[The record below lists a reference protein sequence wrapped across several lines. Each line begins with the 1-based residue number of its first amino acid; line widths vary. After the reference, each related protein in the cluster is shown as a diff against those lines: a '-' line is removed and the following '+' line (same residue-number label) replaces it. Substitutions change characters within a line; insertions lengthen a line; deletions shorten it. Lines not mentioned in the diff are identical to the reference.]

1 MFYNFIIYQKIMINF
16 LFMQMRYIF
25 FTSIILFSFGCVSN
39 NGDIYKGNED
49 SGRIENFDPIEIR
62 KRHLDYLNALRQERG
77 LENLEISNSLN
88 SSAATHARDIFKQ
101 QRAWNFGS
109 DGSSPQKRAEVSG
122 FTGVVT
128 GENVS
133 ETYEGEFLVL
143 QVWLKN
149 SFSRSVLLN
158 KESTLLGLGWYQQ
171 DNGKIWWVQVLG
183 FKN

>member
-1 MFYNFIIYQKIMINF
+1 MFKIFILKK
-16 LFMQMRYIF
+16 RYIF
-25 FTSIILFSFGCVSN
+25 VTSFILLCIGCVSN
-39 NGDIYKGNED
+39 NQEIYIGNKD
-49 SGRIENFDPIEIR
+49 SGRIENFDSEEIR

-77 LENLEISNSLN
+77 LTNLQISNSLN

-109 DGSSPQKRAEVSG
+109 DGSSPQKRAEISG
-122 FTGVVT
+122 FKGVVT

-143 QVWLKN
+143 QVWVKN

-158 KESTLLGLGWYQQ
+158 KEATHLGLGWYQQ

-183 FKN
+183 LQK

>member
-1 MFYNFIIYQKIMINF
+1 MFKIF
-16 LFMQMRYIF
+16 LLKKRYIF
-25 FTSIILFSFGCVSN
+25 VASFILLCIGCVSN
-39 NGDIYKGNED
+39 NEEIYIGNKD
-49 SGRIENFDPIEIR
+49 SGRIENFDSLEIR
-62 KRHLDYLNALRQERG
+62 KRHLDYLNAIRQERG
-77 LENLEISNSLN
+77 LTNLQISNSLN

-122 FTGVVT
+122 FKGVVT

-143 QVWLKN
+143 KVWVNN

-158 KESTLLGLGWYQQ
+158 KEATHLGLGWYQQ

-183 FKN
+183 LQK

>member
-1 MFYNFIIYQKIMINF
+1 MFKIF
-16 LFMQMRYIF
+16 LLKKRYIF
-25 FTSIILFSFGCVSN
+25 VTSFILLCIGCVSN
-39 NGDIYKGNED
+39 NEEIYIGNKD
-49 SGRIENFDPIEIR
+49 SGRIENFDSEEIR
-62 KRHLDYLNALRQERG
+62 KRHLEYLNALRQERG
-77 LENLEISNSLN
+77 LTNLQISNSLN

-122 FTGVVT
+122 FKGVVT

-143 QVWLKN
+143 QVWVKN

-158 KESTLLGLGWYQQ
+158 KEATHLGLGWYQQ

-183 FKN
+183 VQK

>member
-1 MFYNFIIYQKIMINF
+1 MFKIF
-16 LFMQMRYIF
+16 LLKKRYIF
-25 FTSIILFSFGCVSN
+25 VTSFILLCIGCVSN
-39 NGDIYKGNED
+39 NEEIYIGNKD
-49 SGRIENFDPIEIR
+49 SGRIENFDSSEIR
-62 KRHLDYLNALRQERG
+62 KRHLDYLNAIRQERG
-77 LENLEISNSLN
+77 LTNLQISNSLN

-109 DGSSPQKRAEVSG
+109 DGSSPQKRAEISG
-122 FTGVVT
+122 FKGVVT

-143 QVWLKN
+143 QVWVKN

-158 KESTLLGLGWYQQ
+158 KEATHLGLGWYQQ

-183 FKN
+183 LQK

>member
-1 MFYNFIIYQKIMINF
+1 MFKIF
-16 LFMQMRYIF
+16 LLKKRYIF
-25 FTSIILFSFGCVSN
+25 VTSFILLCIGCVSN
-39 NGDIYKGNED
+39 NKEIYIGNKD
-49 SGRIENFDPIEIR
+49 SGRIENFNSVEIR
-62 KRHLDYLNALRQERG
+62 KRHLDYLNAIRQERG
-77 LENLEISNSLN
+77 LTNLQISNSLN

-122 FTGVVT
+122 FKGVIT

-149 SFSRSVLLN
+149 SLSRSVLLN
-158 KESTLLGLGWYQQ
+158 KEATHLGLGWFQQ
-171 DNGKIWWVQVLG
+171 ENGKIWWVQVLG
-183 FKN
+183 LQK

>member
-1 MFYNFIIYQKIMINF
+1 MFKIF
-16 LFMQMRYIF
+16 LLKKRYIF
-25 FTSIILFSFGCVSN
+25 VASFILLCIGCVSN
-39 NGDIYKGNED
+39 NEEIYIGNKD
-49 SGRIENFDPIEIR
+49 SGRIENFDSVEIR
-62 KRHLDYLNALRQERG
+62 KRHLDYLNAIRQERG
-77 LENLEISNSLN
+77 LTNLQISNSLN

-122 FTGVVT
+122 FKGVVT

-143 QVWLKN
+143 QVWVKN

-158 KESTLLGLGWYQQ
+158 KEATHLGLGWYQQ
-171 DNGKIWWVQVLG
+171 DSGKIWWVQVLG
-183 FKN
+183 LQK

>member
-1 MFYNFIIYQKIMINF
+1 MFKIF
-16 LFMQMRYIF
+16 LLKKRYIF
-25 FTSIILFSFGCVSN
+25 VTSFILLCIGCVSN
-39 NGDIYKGNED
+39 NEEIYIGNKD
-49 SGRIENFDPIEIR
+49 SGRIENFDSEEIR

-77 LENLEISNSLN
+77 LTNLQISNSLN

-109 DGSSPQKRAEVSG
+109 NGSSPQKRAEVSG
-122 FTGVVT
+122 FKGVVT

-143 QVWLKN
+143 QVWVKN

-158 KESTLLGLGWYQQ
+158 KEATHLGLGWYQQ

-183 FKN
+183 LQK

>member
-1 MFYNFIIYQKIMINF
+1 MFKIF
-16 LFMQMRYIF
+16 LLKKRYIF
-25 FTSIILFSFGCVSN
+25 VTSFFLLCIGCVSN
-39 NGDIYKGNED
+39 NKEIYIGNKD
-49 SGRIENFDPIEIR
+49 SGRIENFDSLEIR
-62 KRHLDYLNALRQERG
+62 KRHLDYLNAIRQERG
-77 LENLEISNSLN
+77 LTNLQISNSLN

-122 FTGVVT
+122 FKGVVT

-143 QVWLKN
+143 KVWVNN

-158 KESTLLGLGWYQQ
+158 KEATHLGLGWYQQ

-183 FKN
+183 LQK

>member
-1 MFYNFIIYQKIMINF
+1 MFKIF
-16 LFMQMRYIF
+16 LLKKRYIF
-25 FTSIILFSFGCVSN
+25 VTSFILLCIGCVSN
-39 NGDIYKGNED
+39 NEEIYIGNKD
-49 SGRIENFDPIEIR
+49 SGRIENFDSEEIR
-62 KRHLDYLNALRQERG
+62 KRHLDYLNAIRQERG
-77 LENLEISNSLN
+77 LTNLQISNSLN

-109 DGSSPQKRAEVSG
+109 DGSSPQKRAEISG
-122 FTGVVT
+122 FKGVVT

-143 QVWLKN
+143 QVWVKN

-158 KESTLLGLGWYQQ
+158 KEATHLGLGWYQQ

-183 FKN
+183 LQK

>member
-1 MFYNFIIYQKIMINF
+1 MFFNFIIYQKTMMNF
-16 LFMQMRYIF
+16 FLTCMRYIF
-25 FTSIILFSFGCVSN
+25 FISIILLNFGCVSN
-39 NGDIYKGNED
+39 NGDIYKGKQD
-49 SGRIENFDPIEIR
+49 SGLIENFDPIEIR

-77 LENLEISNSLN
+77 LENLKISNSLN

-109 DGSSPQKRAEVSG
+109 DGSSPQKRAEISG
-122 FTGVVT
+122 FKGIVT

-149 SFSRSVLLN
+149 SFSRNVLLN
-158 KESTLLGLGWYQQ
+158 KEATHLGLGWYQQ
-171 DNGKIWWVQVLG
+171 ESGKIWWVQVLG
-183 FKN
+183 FEK

>member
-1 MFYNFIIYQKIMINF
+1 MFKIF
-16 LFMQMRYIF
+16 LLKKRYIF
-25 FTSIILFSFGCVSN
+25 VTLFILLCIGCVSN
-39 NGDIYKGNED
+39 NKEIYIGNKD
-49 SGRIENFDPIEIR
+49 SGRIENFDSVEIR
-62 KRHLDYLNALRQERG
+62 KRHLDYLNAIRQERG
-77 LENLEISNSLN
+77 LTNLQISNSLN

-109 DGSSPQKRAEVSG
+109 DGSSPQKRAEISG
-122 FTGVVT
+122 FKGVVT

-143 QVWLKN
+143 QVWVKN

-158 KESTLLGLGWYQQ
+158 KEATHLGLGWFQQ

-183 FKN
+183 LQK

>member
-1 MFYNFIIYQKIMINF
+1 MFKIF
-16 LFMQMRYIF
+16 LLKKRYIF
-25 FTSIILFSFGCVSN
+25 VTSFILLCIGCVSN
-39 NGDIYKGNED
+39 NEEIYIGNKD
-49 SGRIENFDPIEIR
+49 SGRIENFDSEEIR

-77 LENLEISNSLN
+77 LTNLQISNSLN

-109 DGSSPQKRAEVSG
+109 DGSSPQKRAEISG
-122 FTGVVT
+122 FKGVVT

-143 QVWLKN
+143 QVWVKN

-158 KESTLLGLGWYQQ
+158 KEATHLGLGWYQQ

-183 FKN
+183 LQK

>member
-1 MFYNFIIYQKIMINF
+1 MFKIF
-16 LFMQMRYIF
+16 LLKKRYIF
-25 FTSIILFSFGCVSN
+25 VTSFILLCIGCVSN
-39 NGDIYKGNED
+39 NKEIYIGNKD
-49 SGRIENFDPIEIR
+49 SGRIENFDSEEIR
-62 KRHLDYLNALRQERG
+62 KRHLDYLNAIRQERG
-77 LENLEISNSLN
+77 LTNLQISNSLN

-109 DGSSPQKRAEVSG
+109 DGSSPQKRAEISG
-122 FTGVVT
+122 FKGVVT

-143 QVWLKN
+143 QVWVKN

-158 KESTLLGLGWYQQ
+158 KEATHLGLGWYQQ

-183 FKN
+183 LQK

>member
-1 MFYNFIIYQKIMINF
+1 MFKIF
-16 LFMQMRYIF
+16 LLKKRYIF
-25 FTSIILFSFGCVSN
+25 VTSFIFLCIGCVSN
-39 NGDIYKGNED
+39 NKEIYIGNKD
-49 SGRIENFDPIEIR
+49 SGRIENFDSVEIR
-62 KRHLDYLNALRQERG
+62 KRHLDYLNAIRQERG
-77 LENLEISNSLN
+77 LTNLQISNSLN

-122 FTGVVT
+122 FKGVVT

-143 QVWLKN
+143 QVWVKN

-158 KESTLLGLGWYQQ
+158 KEATHLGLGWYQQ

-183 FKN
+183 LQK

>member
-1 MFYNFIIYQKIMINF
+1 MFKIF
-16 LFMQMRYIF
+16 LLKKRYIF
-25 FTSIILFSFGCVSN
+25 VTLFILLCIGCVSN
-39 NGDIYKGNED
+39 NKEIYIGNKD
-49 SGRIENFDPIEIR
+49 SGRIENFDSVEIR
-62 KRHLDYLNALRQERG
+62 KRHLDYLNAIRQERG
-77 LENLEISNSLN
+77 LTNLQISNSLN

-122 FTGVVT
+122 FKGVVT

-143 QVWLKN
+143 QVWVKN
-149 SFSRSVLLN
+149 SFSRSILLN
-158 KESTLLGLGWYQQ
+158 KEATHLGLGWYQQ

-183 FKN
+183 LQK

>member
-1 MFYNFIIYQKIMINF
+1 MFKIF
-16 LFMQMRYIF
+16 LLKKRYIF
-25 FTSIILFSFGCVSN
+25 VTSFILLCIGCVSN
-39 NGDIYKGNED
+39 NEEIYIGNKD
-49 SGRIENFDPIEIR
+49 SGRIENFDSVEIR

-77 LENLEISNSLN
+77 LTNLQISNSLN

-109 DGSSPQKRAEVSG
+109 DGSSPQKRAEISG
-122 FTGVVT
+122 FKGVVT

-143 QVWLKN
+143 QVWVKN

-158 KESTLLGLGWYQQ
+158 KEATHLGLGWYQQ

-183 FKN
+183 LQK

>member
-1 MFYNFIIYQKIMINF
+1 MFKIF
-16 LFMQMRYIF
+16 LLKKRYIF
-25 FTSIILFSFGCVSN
+25 VTSFFLLCIGCVSN
-39 NGDIYKGNED
+39 NKEIYIGNKD
-49 SGRIENFDPIEIR
+49 SGRIENFDSVEIR
-62 KRHLDYLNALRQERG
+62 KRHLDYLNAIRQERG
-77 LENLEISNSLN
+77 LTNLQISNSLN

-122 FTGVVT
+122 FKGVVT

-143 QVWLKN
+143 KVWVNN

-158 KESTLLGLGWYQQ
+158 KEATHLGLGWYQQ
-171 DNGKIWWVQVLG
+171 ENGKIWWVQVLG
-183 FKN
+183 LQK

>member
-1 MFYNFIIYQKIMINF
+1 MLKIF
-16 LFMQMRYIF
+16 LLKKRYIF
-25 FTSIILFSFGCVSN
+25 VTSFILLCIGCVSN
-39 NGDIYKGNED
+39 NKEIYIGNKD
-49 SGRIENFDPIEIR
+49 SGRIENFDSVEIR
-62 KRHLDYLNALRQERG
+62 KRHLDYLNAIRQERG
-77 LENLEISNSLN
+77 LTNLQISNSLN

-122 FTGVVT
+122 FKGLVT

-143 QVWLKN
+143 QVWVKN

-158 KESTLLGLGWYQQ
+158 KEATHLGLGWYQQ

-183 FKN
+183 LQK

>member
-1 MFYNFIIYQKIMINF
+1 MFKIF
-16 LFMQMRYIF
+16 LLKKRYIF
-25 FTSIILFSFGCVSN
+25 VTSFILLCIGCVSN
-39 NGDIYKGNED
+39 NEEIYIGNKD
-49 SGRIENFDPIEIR
+49 SGRIENFDSVEIR
-62 KRHLDYLNALRQERG
+62 KRHLDYLNAIRQERG
-77 LENLEISNSLN
+77 LPNLQISNSLN

-109 DGSSPQKRAEVSG
+109 DGSSPQKRAEISG
-122 FTGVVT
+122 FKGVVT

-143 QVWLKN
+143 QVWVKN

-158 KESTLLGLGWYQQ
+158 KEATHLGLGWYQQ

-183 FKN
+183 LQK

>member
-1 MFYNFIIYQKIMINF
+1 MFKIF
-16 LFMQMRYIF
+16 LLKKRYIF
-25 FTSIILFSFGCVSN
+25 VASFILLCIGCVSN
-39 NGDIYKGNED
+39 NDEIYIGNKD
-49 SGRIENFDPIEIR
+49 SGRIENFDSLEIR
-62 KRHLDYLNALRQERG
+62 KRHLDYLNAIRQERG
-77 LENLEISNSLN
+77 LTNLQISNSLN

-122 FTGVVT
+122 FKGVVT

-143 QVWLKN
+143 KVWVNN

-158 KESTLLGLGWYQQ
+158 KEATHLGLGWYQQ

-183 FKN
+183 LQK

>member
-1 MFYNFIIYQKIMINF
+1 MFKIF
-16 LFMQMRYIF
+16 LLKKRYIF
-25 FTSIILFSFGCVSN
+25 VTSFFLLCIGCVSN
-39 NGDIYKGNED
+39 NKEIYIGNKD
-49 SGRIENFDPIEIR
+49 SGRIENFDSVEIR
-62 KRHLDYLNALRQERG
+62 KRHLDYLNALRHERG
-77 LENLEISNSLN
+77 LTNLQISNSLN

-109 DGSSPQKRAEVSG
+109 DGSSPQKRAEISG
-122 FTGVVT
+122 FKGVVT

-143 QVWLKN
+143 QVWVKN

-158 KESTLLGLGWYQQ
+158 KEATHLGLGWYQQ

-183 FKN
+183 LQK

>member
-1 MFYNFIIYQKIMINF
+1 MFSFF
-16 LFMQMRYIF
+16 LLTLRYILI
-25 FTSIILFSFGCVSN
+25 TSLILFSTGCVSN
-39 NGDIYKGNED
+39 NDEIYLGNKD
-49 SGRIENFDPIEIR
+49 SGKIDNFDSLEIR

-77 LENLEISNSLN
+77 LTNLQISDSLN

-122 FTGVVT
+122 FNGVIT

-149 SFSRSVLLN
+149 SLSRSVLLN
-158 KESTLLGLGWYQQ
+158 KEATHLGLGWFQQ
-171 DNGKIWWVQVLG
+171 ENGKIWWVQVLG
-183 FKN
+183 LQK

>member
-1 MFYNFIIYQKIMINF
+1 MFKIF
-16 LFMQMRYIF
+16 LLKKRYIF
-25 FTSIILFSFGCVSN
+25 VTSFFLLCIGCVSN
-39 NGDIYKGNED
+39 NKEIYIGNKD
-49 SGRIENFDPIEIR
+49 SGRIENFDSVEIR
-62 KRHLDYLNALRQERG
+62 KRHLDYLNAIRQERG
-77 LENLEISNSLN
+77 LTNLQISNSLN

-109 DGSSPQKRAEVSG
+109 DGSSPQKRAEISG
-122 FTGVVT
+122 FKGVVT

-143 QVWLKN
+143 QVWVKN

-158 KESTLLGLGWYQQ
+158 KEATHLGLGWYQQ

-183 FKN
+183 FQNN

>member
-1 MFYNFIIYQKIMINF
+1 MFKIF
-16 LFMQMRYIF
+16 LLKKRYIF
-25 FTSIILFSFGCVSN
+25 VTSFILLCIGCVSN
-39 NGDIYKGNED
+39 NKEIYIGNKD
-49 SGRIENFDPIEIR
+49 SGRIENFDSVEIR
-62 KRHLDYLNALRQERG
+62 KRHLDYLNAIRQERG
-77 LENLEISNSLN
+77 LTNLQISNSLN

-122 FTGVVT
+122 FKGVVT

-143 QVWLKN
+143 KVWVNN

-158 KESTLLGLGWYQQ
+158 KEATHLGLGWYQQ

-183 FKN
+183 LQK

>member
-1 MFYNFIIYQKIMINF
+1 MFKFF
-16 LFMQMRYIF
+16 LLKKRYIF
-25 FTSIILFSFGCVSN
+25 VASFILLCIGCVSN
-39 NGDIYKGNED
+39 NKEIYIGNKD
-49 SGRIENFDPIEIR
+49 SGRIENFDSVEIR
-62 KRHLDYLNALRQERG
+62 KRHLDYLNAIRQERG
-77 LENLEISNSLN
+77 LTNLQISNSLN

-109 DGSSPQKRAEVSG
+109 DGSSPQKRAEISG
-122 FTGVVT
+122 FKGVVT

-143 QVWLKN
+143 QVWVKN

-158 KESTLLGLGWYQQ
+158 KEATHLGLGWYQQ

-183 FKN
+183 LQK

>member
-1 MFYNFIIYQKIMINF
+1 MFKIF
-16 LFMQMRYIF
+16 LLKKRYIF
-25 FTSIILFSFGCVSN
+25 VASFILLCIGCVSN
-39 NGDIYKGNED
+39 KEEIYIGNKD
-49 SGRIENFDPIEIR
+49 SGRIENFDSVEIR
-62 KRHLDYLNALRQERG
+62 KRHLDYLNAIRQEKG
-77 LENLEISNSLN
+77 LTNLQISNSLN

-109 DGSSPQKRAEVSG
+109 DGSSPQKRAEISG
-122 FTGVVT
+122 FKGVVT

-143 QVWLKN
+143 QVWVKN

-158 KESTLLGLGWYQQ
+158 KEATHLGLGWYQQ

-183 FKN
+183 LQK

>member
-1 MFYNFIIYQKIMINF
+1 MFKIF
-16 LFMQMRYIF
+16 LLKKRYIF
-25 FTSIILFSFGCVSN
+25 VTSFILLCIGCVSN
-39 NGDIYKGNED
+39 NKEIYIGNKD
-49 SGRIENFDPIEIR
+49 SGRIENFNSVEIR
-62 KRHLDYLNALRQERG
+62 KRHLDYLNAIRQERG
-77 LENLEISNSLN
+77 LTNLQISNSLN

-109 DGSSPQKRAEVSG
+109 DGSSPQKRAEISG
-122 FTGVVT
+122 FKGVVT

-143 QVWLKN
+143 QVWVKN

-158 KESTLLGLGWYQQ
+158 KDATHLGLGWHQQ

-183 FKN
+183 LQK

>member
-1 MFYNFIIYQKIMINF
+1 MFKIF
-16 LFMQMRYIF
+16 LLKKRYIYV
-25 FTSIILFSFGCVSN
+25 TSFILLCIGCVSN
-39 NGDIYKGNED
+39 NKEIYVGNKD
-49 SGRIENFDPIEIR
+49 SGRIENFDSIEIR
-62 KRHLDYLNALRQERG
+62 KRHLDYLNAIRQERG
-77 LENLEISNSLN
+77 LTNLQISNSLN

-109 DGSSPQKRAEVSG
+109 DGSSPQKRAEISG
-122 FTGVVT
+122 FKGVVT

-143 QVWLKN
+143 KVWVNN

-158 KESTLLGLGWYQQ
+158 KEATHLGLGWYQQ

-183 FKN
+183 LQK

>member
-1 MFYNFIIYQKIMINF
+1 MFKIF
-16 LFMQMRYIF
+16 LLKKRYIF
-25 FTSIILFSFGCVSN
+25 VTLFILLCIGCVSN
-39 NGDIYKGNED
+39 NKEIYIGNKD
-49 SGRIENFDPIEIR
+49 SGRIENFDSVEIR
-62 KRHLDYLNALRQERG
+62 KRHLDYLNAIRQERG
-77 LENLEISNSLN
+77 LTNLQISNSLN

-122 FTGVVT
+122 FKGVVT

-143 QVWLKN
+143 QVWVKN

-158 KESTLLGLGWYQQ
+158 KEATHLGLGWYQQ

-183 FKN
+183 LQK

>member
-1 MFYNFIIYQKIMINF
+1 MFKIF
-16 LFMQMRYIF
+16 LLKKRYIF
-25 FTSIILFSFGCVSN
+25 VTLFILLCIGCVSN
-39 NGDIYKGNED
+39 NQEIYIGNKV
-49 SGRIENFDPIEIR
+49 SGRIENFDCLEIR
-62 KRHLDYLNALRQERG
+62 KRHLDYLNAIRQERG
-77 LENLEISNSLN
+77 LTNLQISNSLN

-109 DGSSPQKRAEVSG
+109 DGSSPQKRAEISG
-122 FTGVVT
+122 FKGVVT

-143 QVWLKN
+143 QVWVKN

-158 KESTLLGLGWYQQ
+158 KEATHLGLGWYQQ

-183 FKN
+183 LQK